1 MTTDIQEQI
10 ERRRERA
17 RAEILKIINKGNH
30 PVFSVFEVSSVSKKS
45 YRVEIRSLDEL
56 HNSCTCPDY
65 KNNLIGT
72 CKHIEGVLIYLEKEY
87 GEKLKELAAERP
99 KGTQIYLHHGMDV
112 TVRAA
117 LPLPENAR
125 VRDLLARYFDSS
137 GLLTGAP
144 LQALPSLL
152 AEIESLPARER
163 ALVRVTEA
171 VHEHLA
177 LLQDRE
183 EVARQKEWFLEQVK
197 SGRRTFDVLSTKLYP
212 YQEEGAMHL
221 AFGRRAM
228 LADDMGLGKCVG
240 PETPVF
246 INGTLQRADTI
257 WNHFAGESI
266 ADGEGEWAQPT
277 RPLWVNA
284 LDGSGKI
291 TQARIARLYRQHI
304 HETIRRVRLDDGS
317 ELTLTR
323 RHKLLLRDGWSE
335 HFRTGDTVCVPRH
348 LEWAGEEID
357 PDLTMLLAW
366 QIAEGY
372 ELEDRATLRIT
383 QKDVQRLE
391 QLREAAIRV
400 GEKFNLQMNS
410 LAIHQPKDKCAYL
423 TIDSRDYQKFLS
435 GLGYGW
441 GQKSAGKSIPDF
453 IMQAGTETAR
463 LFLRE
468 FFTAEGSA
476 ILSMRS
482 VEISSASCWMLQQIS
497 VLLRR
502 FGIWLRCGQ
511 KEKRATNG
519 SGTFRTY
526 YVGTLGGNSA
536 RNFLRE
542 IGFSNE
548 AKQNKLE
555 AICAKPVNT
564 NVEGL
569 PISDIVV
576 GMAAYTGLPQR
587 HFGVGTVYFTGSQ
600 EFSRQTAFA
609 VVGALDGILAGRAES
624 EYRRLPASKWTART
638 LGNYAALDRNYLAC
652 QRERLSELLEREVFY
667 ARIVSV
673 EEVDYDGWVY
683 DFEVEEHHNFVAA
696 QMLCHNTVQAIAAS
710 ALLKE
715 LRDIQ
720 TALVIC
726 PASLKHQWARE
737 IRRFTALSV
746 VVVEGNLAARRDLYR
761 QPSFFKIINYEL
773 VRHDLDELLK
783 LRPDLIILDEAQRIK
798 NWRAK
803 TAMMVK
809 SLPSRYAFVL
819 TGTPLENR
827 IDELYSIFQFL
838 DPRILGPL
846 WYFNDR
852 FYELERRES
861 GTYKVLGY
869 KNMDQLRAL
878 IKPHVLRR
886 TRDEVLKD
894 LPERVDNNFFV
905 EMTDPQWK
913 AYREF
918 QETVAKLLAKARQRP
933 LTPKEHEILLMSL
946 VKMRLICN
954 ALALHDKEIEIEDSE
969 KTAPKLT
976 ELDEI
981 LTEEIAS
988 NGHKAVVFSQW
999 ANMLALTE
1007 PILQRVGLGYVKL
1020 TGDVPSAKRGALIQ
1034 KFFDDPDCRV
1044 FLSTDAGGVGLNLQA
1059 ASLVIN
1065 LDLPWNPAVLE
1076 QRIARAHRHGQP
1088 SSVQVINL
1096 IAKDTIEERM
1106 LDTLAAKKN
1115 VFATVFGADESPTAI
1130 KFADMGQSLL
1140 QKLGDL
1146 LKTPA
1151 EVELA
1156 LAPAAPTPEES
1167 APSAEIPASLPTL
1180 SGFADLL
1187 LDRLP
1192 NRILLVRKAPYMP
1205 GATGEGV
1212 IVVVSGAP
1220 AELRPA
1226 VEAILSEY
1234 FTESLPQLYLM
1245 DTEGFQSLASFV
1257 PALAAEPA
1265 PEDVAYRAES
1275 VPAPARKADLPSVR
1289 RKRAAEGLA
1298 FAEKRLALAELLLKG
1313 DFPEEMTRP
1322 LREALGWGLTSLLA
1336 LHTDR
1341 DPSSD
1346 LPSPRLVQSQLVEAG
1361 HLSAELAQRLSQ
1373 VRDLTAPPEVGEE
1386 AVPLSAKTGE
1396 MLLESVKELVALTKE
1411 QKAV

>member
-17 RAEILKIINKGNH
+17 RAEILKIVNKGNH

-99 KGTQIYLHHGMDV
+99 KGTQVYLHHGMDV
-112 TVRAA
+112 TVRIA
-117 LPLPENAR
+117 LPLPENAH
-125 VRDLLARYFDSS
+125 VKDLLARYFDSA
-137 GLLTGAP
+137 GLLTGEP
-144 LQALPSLL
+144 LQVLPSLL

-163 ALVRVTEA
+163 SLVRVTEA

-228 LADDMGLGKCVG
+228 LADDMGLGK
-240 PETPVF
+240 
-246 INGTLQRADTI
+246 
-257 WNHFAGESI
+257 
-266 ADGEGEWAQPT
+266 
-277 RPLWVNA
+277 
-284 LDGSGKI
+284 
-291 TQARIARLYRQHI
+291 
-304 HETIRRVRLDDGS
+304 
-317 ELTLTR
+317 
-323 RHKLLLRDGWSE
+323 
-335 HFRTGDTVCVPRH
+335 
-348 LEWAGEEID
+348 
-357 PDLTMLLAW
+357 
-366 QIAEGY
+366 
-372 ELEDRATLRIT
+372 
-383 QKDVQRLE
+383 
-391 QLREAAIRV
+391 
-400 GEKFNLQMNS
+400 
-410 LAIHQPKDKCAYL
+410 
-423 TIDSRDYQKFLS
+423 
-435 GLGYGW
+435 
-441 GQKSAGKSIPDF
+441 
-453 IMQAGTETAR
+453 
-463 LFLRE
+463 
-468 FFTAEGSA
+468 
-476 ILSMRS
+476 
-482 VEISSASCWMLQQIS
+482 
-497 VLLRR
+497 
-502 FGIWLRCGQ
+502 
-511 KEKRATNG
+511 
-519 SGTFRTY
+519 
-526 YVGTLGGNSA
+526 
-536 RNFLRE
+536 
-542 IGFSNE
+542 
-548 AKQNKLE
+548 
-555 AICAKPVNT
+555 
-564 NVEGL
+564 
-569 PISDIVV
+569 
-576 GMAAYTGLPQR
+576 
-587 HFGVGTVYFTGSQ
+587 
-600 EFSRQTAFA
+600 
-609 VVGALDGILAGRAES
+609 
-624 EYRRLPASKWTART
+624 
-638 LGNYAALDRNYLAC
+638 
-652 QRERLSELLEREVFY
+652 
-667 ARIVSV
+667 
-673 EEVDYDGWVY
+673 
-683 DFEVEEHHNFVAA
+683 
-696 QMLCHNTVQAIAAS
+696 TVQAIAAS

-720 TALVIC
+720 TTLVIC

-746 VVVEGNLAARRDLYR
+746 TVVEGNLAARRDLYR

-783 LRPDLIILDEAQRIK
+783 LHPDLIILDEAQRIK

-869 KNMDQLRAL
+869 KNMHQLRAL

-918 QETVAKLLAKARQRP
+918 QETVAKLLAKAKQRP

-954 ALALHDKEIEIEDSE
+954 ALALHDREIEIEDSE

-988 NGHKAVVFSQW
+988 NGHKAVIFSQW
-999 ANMLALTE
+999 SNMLALTE

-1034 KFFDDPDCRV
+1034 KFFDDPNCRV

-1115 VFATVFGADESPTAI
+1115 VFATVFGTDESPTAI

-1146 LKTPA
+1146 LKPPA

-1156 LAPAAPTPEES
+1156 LAPAEYPQGEAEI
-1167 APSAEIPASLPTL
+1167 PSAEIPASLPTL

-1205 GATGEGV
+1205 GASGEGV

-1226 VEAILSEY
+1226 VEAVLSEY
-1234 FTESLPQLYLM
+1234 FTESLPQLHLM
-1245 DTEGFQSLASFV
+1245 DSEGYQSLASFV

-1265 PEDVAYRAES
+1265 PGEIAYRAEKIS
-1275 VPAPARKADLPSVR
+1275 APARKADLPSAR

-1361 HLSAELAQRLSQ
+1361 HLPVELSQRLAQ
-1373 VRDLTAPPEVGEE
+1373 VRDLTAPPEAGEE
-1386 AVPLSAKTGE
+1386 AEPLSAKTGAA
-1396 MLLESVKELVALTKE
+1396 LLEAVEELITLAQEQSAKTK
-1411 QKAV
+1411 V